1 MSIEKILSSAPVVPV
16 VVIEKLEDAAPLA
29 RALYNGGLKA
39 LEITLRTPIAAEAV
53 KLMKEAVPEAYVG
66 TGTVI
71 DKATFNASVEAGAD
85 FMVSPG
91 VNDELLA
98 LAKESDIPFL
108 PGAATP
114 SEVMKLAS
122 QGFKFLKFF
131 PAEAAG
137 GTAMLKSIGGPLPQV
152 TFCPTGGISLE
163 TAPNYLALKNVIC
176 VGGTWMLDKQLIENK
191 DWQAIEALARQASL
205 YQDALIPLEFALVN

>member
-122 QGFKFLKFF
+122 HGFKFLKFF

-191 DWQAIEALARQASL
+191 DWQAIEALARQAS
-205 YQDALIPLEFALVN
+205 EVK

>member
-66 TGTVI
+66 TGTVV

-98 LAKESDIPFL
+98 LAKDTDIPFL

-122 QGFKFLKFF
+122 HGFKFLKFF

-152 TFCPTGGISLE
+152 TFCPTGGLSLE

-191 DWQAIEALARQASL
+191 DWQAIEALARQAS
-205 YQDALIPLEFALVN
+205 EVK

>member
-16 VVIEKLEDAAPLA
+16 VVIDNLEDAAPLA

-53 KLMKEAVPEAYVG
+53 KLMKAEVPEAYVG
-66 TGTVI
+66 TGTVV
-71 DKATFNASVEAGAD
+71 DKASFDASVAAGAD

-98 LAKESDIPFL
+98 LAKGTDIPFL

-122 QGFKFLKFF
+122 HGFKFLKFF
-131 PAEAAG
+131 PAEVAG

-152 TFCPTGGISLE
+152 TFCPTGGISLA
-163 TAPNYLALKNVIC
+163 TAPSYLALSNVIC

-191 DWQAIEALARQASL
+191 DWQAIEALARQAS
-205 YQDALIPLEFALVN
+205 EVK

>member
-66 TGTVI
+66 TGTVV

-85 FMVSPG
+85 FMVSPIFTRCS
-91 VNDELLA
+91 NT
-98 LAKESDIPFL
+98 K
-108 PGAATP
+108 
-114 SEVMKLAS
+114 
-122 QGFKFLKFF
+122 
-131 PAEAAG
+131 
-137 GTAMLKSIGGPLPQV
+137 
-152 TFCPTGGISLE
+152 
-163 TAPNYLALKNVIC
+163 
-176 VGGTWMLDKQLIENK
+176 
-191 DWQAIEALARQASL
+191 
-205 YQDALIPLEFALVN
+205 

>member
-1 MSIEKILSSAPVVPV
+1 MSIEKILASAPVVPV

-53 KLMKEAVPEAYVG
+53 KLMKAEVPEAYVG
-66 TGTVI
+66 TGTVV
-71 DKATFNASVEAGAD
+71 DKASFEASVAAGAD

-98 LAKESDIPFL
+98 LAKETDIPFL

-122 QGFKFLKFF
+122 HGFKFLKFF

-152 TFCPTGGISLE
+152 TFCPTGGISLA
-163 TAPNYLALKNVIC
+163 TAPNYLALSNVIC

-191 DWQAIEALARQASL
+191 DWQAIEALARQASE
-205 YQDALIPLEFALVN
+205 IK

>member
-1 MSIEKILSSAPVVPV
+1 MSIENILTSAPVVPV
-16 VVIEKLEDAAPLA
+16 VVIENLEDAVPLA
-29 RALYNGGLKA
+29 KALYNGGLKA
-39 LEITLRTPIAAEAV
+39 LEITLRTPVAAEAV

-71 DKATFNASVEAGAD
+71 DKATFEASVAAGAD

-98 LAKESDIPFL
+98 LAKETDIPFL

-114 SEVMKLAS
+114 SEVMNLAS
-122 QGFKFLKFF
+122 HGFKFLKFF

-137 GTAMLKSIGGPLPQV
+137 GAPMLKSIGGPLPQV
-152 TFCPTGGISLE
+152 KFCPTGGISLA
-163 TAPNYLALKNVIC
+163 TAPKYLALNNVVC
-176 VGGTWMLDKQLIENK
+176 VGGTWMLDKELIANK
-191 DWQAIEALARQASL
+191 DWQAIEALAKQASK
-205 YQDALIPLEFALVN
+205 VK

>member
-1 MSIEKILSSAPVVPV
+1 MSIENILTSAPVVPV
-16 VVIEKLEDAAPLA
+16 VVIENLEDAVPLA
-29 RALYNGGLKA
+29 KALYNGGLKA
-39 LEITLRTPIAAEAV
+39 LEITLRTPVAAEAV

-71 DKATFNASVEAGAD
+71 DKATFEASVAAGAD

-98 LAKESDIPFL
+98 LAKETDIPFL

-114 SEVMKLAS
+114 SEVMNLAS
-122 QGFKFLKFF
+122 HGFKFLKFF

-137 GTAMLKSIGGPLPQV
+137 GAPMLKSIGGPLPQIK
-152 TFCPTGGISLE
+152 FCPTGGISLA
-163 TAPNYLALKNVIC
+163 TAPKYLALNNVVC
-176 VGGTWMLDKQLIENK
+176 VGGTWMLDKELIANK
-191 DWQAIEALARQASL
+191 DWQAIEALAKQAS
-205 YQDALIPLEFALVN
+205 EVK

>member
-29 RALYNGGLKA
+29 RALYNGGLIA

-191 DWQAIEALARQASL
+191 DWQAIEALARQAS
-205 YQDALIPLEFALVN
+205 EVK

>member
-66 TGTVI
+66 TGTVV

-91 VNDELLA
+91 VNDGLLA
-98 LAKESDIPFL
+98 LAKDTDIPFL

-122 QGFKFLKFF
+122 HGFKFLKFF

-191 DWQAIEALARQASL
+191 DWQAIEALARQAS
-205 YQDALIPLEFALVN
+205 EVK

>member
-1 MSIEKILSSAPVVPV
+1 MSIEKILASAPVVPV

-53 KLMKEAVPEAYVG
+53 KLMKAEVPEAYVG
-66 TGTVI
+66 TGTVV
-71 DKATFNASVEAGAD
+71 DKASFEASVAAGAD

-98 LAKESDIPFL
+98 LAKETDIPFL

-122 QGFKFLKFF
+122 HGFKFLKFF

-152 TFCPTGGISLE
+152 TFCPTGGISLA
-163 TAPNYLALKNVIC
+163 TASNYLALSNVIC

-191 DWQAIEALARQASL
+191 DWQAIEALARQASE
-205 YQDALIPLEFALVN
+205 IK

>member
-1 MSIEKILSSAPVVPV
+1 MSIENILASAPVVPV
-16 VVIEKLEDAAPLA
+16 VVIENLEDAAPLA
-29 RALYNGGLKA
+29 KALYNGGLKA
-39 LEITLRTPIAAEAV
+39 LEITLRTPVAAEAV

-71 DKATFNASVEAGAD
+71 DKATFEASVAAGAD

-114 SEVMKLAS
+114 SEVMNLVS
-122 QGFKFLKFF
+122 HGFKFLKFF

-137 GTAMLKSIGGPLPQV
+137 GAPMLKSIGGPLPQV
-152 TFCPTGGISLE
+152 KFCPTGGISLA
-163 TAPNYLALKNVIC
+163 TAPKYLALNNVVC
-176 VGGTWMLDKQLIENK
+176 VGGTWMLDKELIANK
-191 DWQAIEALARQASL
+191 DWQAIEALAKQAS
-205 YQDALIPLEFALVN
+205 EVK

>member
-1 MSIEKILSSAPVVPV
+1 MSIENILTSAPVVPV
-16 VVIEKLEDAAPLA
+16 VVIENLEDAVPLA
-29 RALYNGGLKA
+29 KALFNGGLKA
-39 LEITLRTPIAAEAV
+39 LEITLRTPVAAEAV

-71 DKATFNASVEAGAD
+71 DKATFEASVAAGAD

-114 SEVMKLAS
+114 SEVMNLAS
-122 QGFKFLKFF
+122 HGFKFLKFF

-137 GTAMLKSIGGPLPQV
+137 GAPMLKSIGGPLPQV
-152 TFCPTGGISLE
+152 KFCPTGGISLE
-163 TAPNYLALKNVIC
+163 TAPKYLALDNVVC
-176 VGGTWMLDKQLIENK
+176 VGGTWMLDKELIANK
-191 DWQAIEALARQASL
+191 DWQAIEALAKQAS
-205 YQDALIPLEFALVN
+205 EVK

>member
-1 MSIEKILSSAPVVPV
+1 MSIEKILASAPVVPV

-53 KLMKEAVPEAYVG
+53 KLMKAEVPEAYVG
-66 TGTVI
+66 TGTVV
-71 DKATFNASVEAGAD
+71 DKASFEASVAAGAD

-98 LAKESDIPFL
+98 LAKETDIPFL

-122 QGFKFLKFF
+122 HGFKFLKFF

-152 TFCPTGGISLE
+152 TFCPTGGISLA
-163 TAPNYLALKNVIC
+163 TAPSYLALSNVIC

-191 DWQAIEALARQASL
+191 DWQAIEALARQASE
-205 YQDALIPLEFALVN
+205 IK

>member
-1 MSIEKILSSAPVVPV
+1 MSIEKILASAPVVPV

-53 KLMKEAVPEAYVG
+53 KLMKAEVPEAYVG
-66 TGTVI
+66 TGTVV
-71 DKATFNASVEAGAD
+71 DKASFDASVAAGAD

-122 QGFKFLKFF
+122 HGFKFLKFF

-137 GTAMLKSIGGPLPQV
+137 GTAMLKSIGGPLPHV
-152 TFCPTGGISLE
+152 TFCPTGGISLT
-163 TAPNYLALKNVIC
+163 TAPKYLALSNVIC
-176 VGGTWMLDKQLIENK
+176 VGGTWMLDKKLIENK
-191 DWQAIEALARQASL
+191 DWQAIEALARQASE
-205 YQDALIPLEFALVN
+205 IK

>member
-66 TGTVI
+66 TGTVV

-98 LAKESDIPFL
+98 LAKDADIPFL

-122 QGFKFLKFF
+122 YGFKFLKFF

-191 DWQAIEALARQASL
+191 DWQAIEALARQAS
-205 YQDALIPLEFALVN
+205 EVK

>member
-1 MSIEKILSSAPVVPV
+1 VVPV

-66 TGTVI
+66 TGTVV

-191 DWQAIEALARQASL
+191 DWQAIEALARQAS
-205 YQDALIPLEFALVN
+205 EVK

>member
-1 MSIEKILSSAPVVPV
+1 V
-16 VVIEKLEDAAPLA
+16 
-29 RALYNGGLKA
+29 
-39 LEITLRTPIAAEAV
+39 AAEAV

-71 DKATFNASVEAGAD
+71 DKATFEASVAAGAD

-114 SEVMKLAS
+114 SEVMNLAS
-122 QGFKFLKFF
+122 HGFKFLKFF

-137 GTAMLKSIGGPLPQV
+137 GAPMLKSIGGPLPQIK
-152 TFCPTGGISLE
+152 FCPTGGISLA
-163 TAPNYLALKNVIC
+163 TAPKYLALNNVVC
-176 VGGTWMLDKQLIENK
+176 VGGTWMLDKELIANK
-191 DWQAIEALARQASL
+191 DWQAIEALAKQAS
-205 YQDALIPLEFALVN
+205 EVK

>member
-1 MSIEKILSSAPVVPV
+1 MSIKEILSAAPVVPV
-16 VVIEKLEDAAPLA
+16 IVIDDLEDAVPLA
-29 RALYNGGLKA
+29 QALYRGGLRAL
-39 LEITLRTPIAAEAV
+39 EVTLRTPVAAQAV
-53 KLMKEAVPEAYVG
+53 KAMKEAVPEAYVG
-66 TGTVI
+66 TGTVV
-71 DKATFNASVEAGAD
+71 DKASFDASVEAGAD

-91 VNDELLA
+91 VSSELLA
-98 LAKESDIPFL
+98 LAKDSDIPFL

-114 SEVMKLAS
+114 SEAMELAA
-122 QGFKFLKFF
+122 QGFQFLKFF

-176 VGGTWMLDKQLIENK
+176 VGGTWMLDKTLIANK
-191 DWQAIEALARQASL
+191 DWQAIEALARQAS
-205 YQDALIPLEFALVN
+205 EVN

>member
-1 MSIEKILSSAPVVPV
+1 VPV

-39 LEITLRTPIAAEAV
+39 LEITLRTPIAAQAV
-53 KLMKEAVPEAYVG
+53 KKKKAEVPEAYIG
-66 TGTVI
+66 TGTVV
-71 DKATFNASVEAGAD
+71 DKASFNASVEAGAD

-91 VNDELLA
+91 VSDELLA
-98 LAKESDIPFL
+98 LAKESSIPFL

-114 SEVMKLAS
+114 SEVMNLAAH
-122 QGFKFLKFF
+122 GFKFLKFF

-137 GTAMLKSIGGPLPQV
+137 GAAMLKSIGGPLPDI
-152 TFCPTGGISLE
+152 TFCPTGGISLA
-163 TAPNYLALKNVIC
+163 TAPDYLALNNVIC

-191 DWQAIEALARQASL
+191 DWQAIETLARQAC
-205 YQDALIPLEFALVN
+205 EVNRSQK

>member
-98 LAKESDIPFL
+98 LAKDTDIPFL

-163 TAPNYLALKNVIC
+163 TAPNYLALSNVIC

-191 DWQAIEALARQASL
+191 DWQAIEALARQAS
-205 YQDALIPLEFALVN
+205 EVK

>member
-1 MSIEKILSSAPVVPV
+1 MRNKMSIENILTSAPVVPV
-16 VVIEKLEDAAPLA
+16 VVIENLEDAVPLA
-29 RALYNGGLKA
+29 KALYNGGLKA
-39 LEITLRTPIAAEAV
+39 LEITLRTPVAAEAV

-71 DKATFNASVEAGAD
+71 DKATFEASVAAGAD

-98 LAKESDIPFL
+98 LAKETDIPFL

-114 SEVMKLAS
+114 SEVMNLAS
-122 QGFKFLKFF
+122 HGFKFLKFF

-137 GTAMLKSIGGPLPQV
+137 GAPMLKSIGGPLPQV
-152 TFCPTGGISLE
+152 KFCPTGGISLA
-163 TAPNYLALKNVIC
+163 TAPKYLALNNVVC
-176 VGGTWMLDKQLIENK
+176 VGGTWMLDKELIANK
-191 DWQAIEALARQASL
+191 DWQAIEALAKQAS
-205 YQDALIPLEFALVN
+205 EVK

>member
-1 MSIEKILSSAPVVPV
+1 MSIENILTSAPVVPV
-16 VVIEKLEDAAPLA
+16 VVIENLEDAAPLA
-29 RALYNGGLKA
+29 KALYNGGLKA
-39 LEITLRTPIAAEAV
+39 LEITLRTPVAAEAV

-71 DKATFNASVEAGAD
+71 DRATFEASVAAGAD

-98 LAKESDIPFL
+98 LAKETDIPFL

-114 SEVMKLAS
+114 SEVMNLAS
-122 QGFKFLKFF
+122 HGFKFLKFF

-137 GTAMLKSIGGPLPQV
+137 GAPMLKSIGGPLPQV
-152 TFCPTGGISLE
+152 KFCPTGGISLA
-163 TAPNYLALKNVIC
+163 TAPKYLALNNVVC
-176 VGGTWMLDKQLIENK
+176 VGGTWMLDKELIANK
-191 DWQAIEALARQASL
+191 DWQAIEALAKQAS
-205 YQDALIPLEFALVN
+205 EVK

>member
-66 TGTVI
+66 TGTVV

-98 LAKESDIPFL
+98 LAKDTGIPFL

-122 QGFKFLKFF
+122 HGFKFLKFF

-191 DWQAIEALARQASL
+191 DWQAIEALARQAS
-205 YQDALIPLEFALVN
+205 EVK

>member
-53 KLMKEAVPEAYVG
+53 KLIKEAVPEAYVG

-163 TAPNYLALKNVIC
+163 TAPNYLALSNVIC

-191 DWQAIEALARQASL
+191 DWQAIEALARQAS
-205 YQDALIPLEFALVN
+205 EVK